1 MKPIALFVFICLI
14 GFSAFA
20 QTSQSGSTSKD
31 PSTLELG
38 VNYSSNS
45 GIYGIF
51 NSVSAQPV
59 TSADFNYYGGKGLML
74 GISGQLIGNSNSTTI
89 TKPSTEMDLTGGWN
103 LNVFENALSINPSY
117 SHFFISAG
125 AATAKSMF
133 SDQAELDLSGSF
145 KWFKP
150 SITTDYLFGTRQ
162 ALNLNFSLGFE
173 ARATNFLAEGNTLI
187 LNPSIGVNYGNLSWS
202 YLVPKN
208 LMQFLTPLRITYGDN
223 LTIQQLL
230 AKGTTVVKK
239 ATAKQLAILNP
250 LSTLGEIFTA
260 TSGYQVNSLE
270 LSFPFTY
277 TINKL
282 SITTEFAL
290 SVPRNVPVYIKSQ
303 TLFLFSAGINYTFE
317 R

>member
-1 MKPIALFVFICLI
+1 MKPIVLAVFICLL

-20 QTSQSGSTSKD
+20 QTSQSGSISKD

-59 TSADFNYYGGKGLML
+59 TSSDFNYYGGKGLIL
-74 GISGQLIGNSNSTTI
+74 GISGQLIGNSNSTSI
-89 TKPSTEMDLTGGWN
+89 TKPSTEVDLTGGWN
-103 LNVFENALSINPSY
+103 LNFFENALSINPSY
-117 SHFFISAG
+117 SHFFISTG

-133 SDQAELDLSGSF
+133 SDQAELDFSGSF

-150 SITTDYLFGTRQ
+150 SVTTDYLFGTKK

-173 ARATNFLAEGNTLI
+173 ARATNFLTEGNTLI
-187 LNPSIGVNYGNLSWS
+187 MNPSFGVNYGNLSWS
-202 YLVPKN
+202 LLVPKN
-208 LMQFLTPLRITYGDN
+208 LVQFLTPLRVTYGDN

-270 LSFPFTY
+270 LSLPFTY
-277 TINKL
+277 NINKL

-303 TLFLFSAGINYTFE
+303 TLFLFSAGVNYSFD